1 MAHHRHGV
9 PTVVIGK
16 HTIADGRFLMA
27 IPVIVNSRCYILGYV
42 NSRCYILVT
51 VSILDVTLVTVSIL
65 DVTLVT
71 VSILDVTLVTV
82 SILDVTSVTQSIA
95 PQFWDKGGL
104 LEKYISWRTHS
115 CNTLCFWTI
124 LSSDLASGPFSQSIV
139 YGQKL
144 HNLDLIVF
152 SGYPSLSSRSVF
164 GSYPSRLYCCP
175 NLVVVSSTLDLS
187 IYASAAHL

>member
-1 MAHHRHGV
+1 M

-27 IPVIVNSRCYILGYV
+27 IPVIA

-51 VSILDVTLVTVSIL
+51 MPILDVTLVTMPIL

-71 VSILDVTLVTV
+71 MPILDVTLVTMP
-82 SILDVTSVTQSIA
+82 ILDVTLVTMPILDVTLVAQSIA

-152 SGYPSLSSRSVF
+152 SGYPIF
-164 GSYPSRLYCCP
+164 SYPLAIP
-175 NLVVVSSTLDLS
+175 SSA
-187 IYASAAHL
+187 IPV